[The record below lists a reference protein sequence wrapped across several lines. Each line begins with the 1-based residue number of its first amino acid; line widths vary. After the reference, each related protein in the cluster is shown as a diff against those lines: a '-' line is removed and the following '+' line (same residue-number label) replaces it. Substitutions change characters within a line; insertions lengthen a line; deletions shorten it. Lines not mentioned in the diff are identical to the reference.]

1 MFCVSVPYDRL
12 VAASSTVSVTML
24 LDVVNRSFVVRH
36 RLQYYTELPTFEVLI
51 RREKID

>member
-36 RLQYYTELPTFEVLI
+36 RLHHYTELTPFEVLS
-51 RREKID
+51 RRQKID